1 MVYFQVCNSVE
12 LIILSA
18 LGLHNYLQRS
28 SSSSTYTPVG
38 LADRE
43 EDGHLIPGRWRQ
55 ESSADGFA
63 PLAVPSTGHNASLDA
78 KLVRETFKDYFFS
91 EGSVDWQWNLC

>member
-1 MVYFQVCNSVE
+1 MA
-12 LIILSA
+12 ISA
-18 LGLHNYLQRS
+18 KYYAKLRS

-43 EDGHLIPGRWRQ
+43 ENGHLIPGSWRQ

-63 PLAVPSTGHNASLDA
+63 PLAVPSTGHNASIDA
-78 KLVRETFKDYFFS
+78 SQLEKPSKIIFFN